1 MSAAGTHVRVGAALR
16 RRRRRRRL
24 LLLHHHHPHTHT
36 LLAHMLGEHTKPYA
50 PHKKPDAAHKKADAR
65 RGSTCADRWRIWAP
79 HPKHPARLC
88 ETQPAA
94 AHMACVHQ
102 ESRRRVQRQLLVTI

>member
-16 RRRRRRRL
+16 RRRRRL
-24 LLLHHHHPHTHT
+24 LLLLHHHPHTHT
-36 LLAHMLGEHTKPYA
+36 LLAHMLGEHTKPDA